1 MSGLTDELAWLEQW
15 YQEQCDGDW
24 EHHCGVTIE
33 TLDNPGWLVQADL
46 RARPAIA
53 TDRALAIVGDPP
65 SDTNGNQGGPTW
77 MTCDI
82 RAGKFVG
89 AGDPTQ
95 LRAIL
100 AQLRSVV
107 EAEAAPGTT

>member
-53 TDRALAIVGDPP
+53 TDRALAIVG
-65 SDTNGNQGGPTW
+65 GPAQRHERQPRGSHL
-77 MTCDI
+77 DDL
-82 RAGKFVG
+82 RHQSGKV
-89 AGDPTQ
+89 
-95 LRAIL
+95 R
-100 AQLRSVV
+100 RCW
-107 EAEAAPGTT
+107 